1 MKYIHYY
8 LGWLY
13 NIIQT
18 IFFRCSVESKCAHIK
33 RIYKRSECNSLEQLR
48 AIVQLLQQRCFICW
62 GGIYG
67 VVGLGAIRLWA
78 ICLWG
83 FQYWSMCFVKSDD
96 ADVPVRLLK
105 CDEKHFISDTRPREI
120 SAGLTCKRQA
130 ILYGSDLLWPV
141 RGKMSCH
148 QFQIKNSIAPLKRVS
163 LNLNFSI

>member
-1 MKYIHYY
+1 MKYIHNY
-8 LGWLY
+8 LEWLY

-33 RIYKRSECNSLEQLR
+33 RIYKRTESNSLEQLR

-62 GGIYG
+62 GGTYG
-67 VVGLGAIRLWA
+67 VVGLGAVRLWA

-105 CDEKHFISDTRPREI
+105 STLFVIHDLERFQPVLHAKGRQFFMDPTFCDQSVERCPATSSK
-120 SAGLTCKRQA
+120 
-130 ILYGSDLLWPV
+130 
-141 RGKMSCH
+141 
-148 QFQIKNSIAPLKRVS
+148 
-163 LNLNFSI
+163 